1 MAVRL
6 YGFDPPDEG
15 YVNPVNVMKTPQQLA
30 LDSARLP
37 ELGRTTLGND
47 TP

>member
-37 ELGRTTLGND
+37 DFGADHIGE
-47 TP
+47 

>member
-1 MAVRL
+1 MAERL

-15 YVNPVNVMKTPQQLA
+15 YVNPANLMKIPQQLA
-30 LDSARLP
+30 LESARLP
-37 ELGRTTLGND
+37 KLGQTTLGND